1 MAAHTR
7 SIARLV
13 VVAVVCIAF
22 VVYPVALAAPAAEHE
37 LHVVNVS
44 VLRTTGDTWLRANTQ
59 ANYGDWS
66 TLEVGANSVRD
77 TERVLLA
84 FDLSALPSDATIFA
98 ADLHLFYE
106 RCGSLVY
113 CRDMPVSVHRVAA
126 PWEEMTATGSAMWN
140 AIDPAVQAAEVVGT
154 EEDIWVVWDVLP
166 LVEQW
171 HSGAFPNN
179 GLALQ
184 AVPGIVENYK
194 QFAAREKGDGWAAYL
209 VVTWEAD
216 PYQAHKLFLP
226 RLTVSANS

>member
-1 MAAHTR
+1 MAAHGRLISLLVAAAIAGIAIFAR
-7 SIARLV
+7 SAADASPPAGIAGG
-13 VVAVVCIAF
+13 AS
-22 VVYPVALAAPAAEHE
+22 
-37 LHVVNVS
+37 NVT
-44 VLRTTGDTWLRANTQ
+44 VLRTTGDTWIRANTQ

-66 TLEVGANSVRD
+66 TLEVGATSVRD

-84 FDLSALPSDATIFA
+84 FDLSALPPDATIFS

-113 CRDMPVSVHRVAA
+113 CRDMPVTVHRVTA
-126 PWEEMTATGSAMWN
+126 PWEEMTATGGAVWN
-140 AIDPAVQAAEVVGT
+140 AIDPVVQAFQVVGT
-154 EEDIWVVWDVLP
+154 EEDIWVIWDALP

-171 HSGAFPNN
+171 HSGDLPNN

-194 QFAAREKGDGWAAYL
+194 QFAAREKGDGWAAHL

-216 PYQAHKLFLP
+216 PYQSHKLFLP
-226 RLTVSANS
+226 RLTVSSNS